1 MNPII
6 FIDELD
12 KVSHT
17 EHGRE
22 IISIL
27 THLTD
32 STQNDEFE
40 DKFFSGIK
48 LDLSKALII
57 FSFNDISLID
67 NVLKD
72 RITVIETHP
81 LKLTEKITIIKDYML
96 PEITKEIGFG
106 TDEIIIEDNLIKY
119 LIETYTLEP
128 GVRKIKEKII
138 EIDSKILFED
148 INLITYNHLMKLS
161 PFGSG
166 NAYPIFSCKKMKV
179 VEIQTLTNGKHL
191 KMKLSNGDKQWI
203 LAKAWRKGYLAD
215 RISIG
220 DFIDVAFNL
229 EIDTWMNRNNL
240 SLNIID
246 IQIK

>member
-1 MNPII
+1 
-6 FIDELD
+6 
-12 KVSHT
+12 
-17 EHGRE
+17 
-22 IISIL
+22 
-27 THLTD
+27 
-32 STQNDEFE
+32 
-40 DKFFSGIK
+40 
-48 LDLSKALII
+48 
-57 FSFNDISLID
+57 
-67 NVLKD
+67 
-72 RITVIETHP
+72 
-81 LKLTEKITIIKDYML
+81 
-96 PEITKEIGFG
+96 
-106 TDEIIIEDNLIKY
+106 
-119 LIETYTLEP
+119 
-128 GVRKIKEKII
+128 
-138 EIDSKILFED
+138 
-148 INLITYNHLMKLS
+148 MKLS